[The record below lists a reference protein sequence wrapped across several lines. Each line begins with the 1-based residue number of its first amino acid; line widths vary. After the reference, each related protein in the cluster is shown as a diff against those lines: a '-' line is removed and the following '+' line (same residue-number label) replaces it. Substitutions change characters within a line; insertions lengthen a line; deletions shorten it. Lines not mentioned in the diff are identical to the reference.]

1 MSWQRVRG
9 HDALI
14 AAFDRAVRR
23 GRLAHAYLFAGPPG
37 VGKRLFALELAKAIL
52 CENPPPHP
60 TLSPSGGEGRV
71 RGKLEACDRCA
82 ACSQVEAGTHPDF
95 FATGRPERVPKREA
109 DDAPEHS
116 LVEAHRPYPIV
127 RGVGSMEPNENLG
140 TRIVLEN
147 DLVRVWE
154 HRVAPGATGSL
165 HLHRRPY
172 FSVVIQGSKGDT
184 LGPDGQVLDH
194 FELTPGSVFWF
205 GEEHLPETHALS
217 NISDDEIILA
227 QP

>member
-1 MSWQRVRG
+1 
-9 HDALI
+9 
-14 AAFDRAVRR
+14 
-23 GRLAHAYLFAGPPG
+23 
-37 VGKRLFALELAKAIL
+37 
-52 CENPPPHP
+52 
-60 TLSPSGGEGRV
+60 
-71 RGKLEACDRCA
+71 
-82 ACSQVEAGTHPDF
+82 
-95 FATGRPERVPKREA
+95 
-109 DDAPEHS
+109 
-116 LVEAHRPYPIV
+116 
-127 RGVGSMEPNENLG
+127 MEPNENLG

-147 DLVRVWE
+147 ELVRVWE

-217 NISDDEIILA
+217 NISDDEIVIVTTEILSPGEGSGGSPA
-227 QP
+227 